1 MTEHDDVMV
10 LQLRLLDLNDRQ
22 SPTWRKLRD
31 HFEQRLQELRE
42 KNDNDLDAAATA
54 KVRGAIREVIY
65 LLALGDQDPATEA
78 DEA

>member
-1 MTEHDDVMV
+1 MTEHDDPLM
-10 LQLRLLDLNDRQ
+10 LQFRLLDLNDRQ

-42 KNDNDLDAAATA
+42 KNDNDLGELATA
-54 KVRGAIREVIY
+54 KLRGQLAEIRY

-78 DEA
+78 NEE

>member
-1 MTEHDDVMV
+1 MTEHDDVML

-31 HFEQRLQELRE
+31 HFEQRLHELRA
-42 KNDNDLDAAATA
+42 KNDNDLDAIATA
-54 KVRGAIREVIY
+54 RVRGAIREVTY

>member
-31 HFEQRLQELRE
+31 HFEQRLQELRA
-42 KNDNDLDAAATA
+42 KNDNDLDPIATA
-54 KVRGAIREVIY
+54 KVRGSIKEALY